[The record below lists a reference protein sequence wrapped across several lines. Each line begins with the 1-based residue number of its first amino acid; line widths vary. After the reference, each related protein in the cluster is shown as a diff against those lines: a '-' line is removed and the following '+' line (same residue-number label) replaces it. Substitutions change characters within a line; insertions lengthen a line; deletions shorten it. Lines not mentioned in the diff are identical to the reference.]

1 MRGHVQATDVRVVG
15 QAVRAWATVL
25 RCAVARAACE
35 GGLRWLEP
43 MVEVACMHV
52 WAPCRALMR
61 VVVVC
66 RRPGQVMCNC
76 SSLFLKKIL

>member
-1 MRGHVQATDVRVVG
+1 VVSVGGIHMQATNMRVVG

-25 RCAVARAACE
+25 QCAVAGTACE

-43 MVEVACMHV
+43 MVEAVCMHV
-52 WAPCRALMR
+52 WAPCRALVR

-76 SSLFLKKIL
+76 SSLF